1 VHAAA
6 WCALLAALPAAADI
20 CKYSDKD
27 GNLHYTN
34 VAPEKGWKKIS
45 CGVGSSGNSAEKGS
59 RTPTPAGF
67 PKVDAGT
74 QKSRDDLRR
83 KVLTEELATE
93 ERLLAEARA
102 AYANGAPAPLPEE
115 KEVPQKYSER
125 IAKLRQTVALHEKNI
140 EALKKELATSR

>member
-1 VHAAA
+1 
-6 WCALLAALPAAADI
+6 
-20 CKYSDKD
+20 
-27 GNLHYTN
+27 
-34 VAPEKGWKKIS
+34 
-45 CGVGSSGNSAEKGS
+45 
-59 RTPTPAGF
+59 
-67 PKVDAGT
+67 
-74 QKSRDDLRR
+74 
-83 KVLTEELATE
+83 VLTEELATE